1 MVRYAIIKWMKG
13 RYGLLCI
20 CGKGEIDMEK
30 MRDMGGFFVAAIT
43 PLDAQGKFNKTALHQ
58 IMDKT
63 ISQGAAGF
71 LIGGSSAECPLQ
83 THEERVEGLVA
94 AAEYANRS
102 QTKLI
107 GSCAAIS
114 TDEAIAYAKT
124 AKELGYDAL
133 ISTVP
138 YYYKFGMKGI
148 AGYFSAIREVVDLP
162 LFLYNFPGNTGVELD
177 IYDENIHRI
186 LTDGTIAGVK
196 QTSLN
201 LHQMERIHDMNP
213 NLVIYGG
220 FDEVYIGARILGA
233 DGAIGST
240 FNFTLPIFTKIEAAY
255 AARDIELAQKL
266 QRRAN
271 NIMQALV
278 SCSLFPSIK
287 HMMKVSQSIDCGECR
302 APFPKLTAEQKAY
315 IEKVVAEN
323 MGDC

>member
-1 MVRYAIIKWMKG
+1 MKKLQG
-13 RYGLLCI
+13 
-20 CGKGEIDMEK
+20 
-30 MRDMGGFFVAAIT
+30 MGGFFVAAIT
-43 PLDAQGKFNKTALHQ
+43 PLDEKGKFNPKALHQ
-58 IMDKT
+58 IMDQT
-63 ISQGAAGF
+63 IVQGATGF

-83 THEERVEGLVA
+83 THTERIEGLVA
-94 AAEYANRS
+94 AAEYAGRAN
-102 QTKLI
+102 TKLI

-114 TDEAIAYAKT
+114 TDEAIDYAKK

-133 ISTVP
+133 ISTAP
-138 YYYKFGMKGI
+138 YYYKFGMKGV
-148 AGYFSAIREVVDLP
+148 AGYFSAIREAVDLP

-177 IYDENIHRI
+177 IYDPAIHAI

-201 LHQMERIHDMNP
+201 LHQLERIHDMNP
-213 NLVIYGG
+213 ELVMYGG

-240 FNFTLPIFTKIEAAY
+240 FNFTLPIFTRIEAAY
-255 AARDIELAQKL
+255 AARDIELAQQL

-287 HMMKVSQSIDCGECR
+287 HMMKVSQGIDCGECR
-302 APFPKLTAEQKAY
+302 APFPKLTDEQKAY

-323 MGDC
+323 M